1 MTSVSSAS
9 PVPFLYRFLIHPE
22 FRTGRYIVLFVT
34 LAVIS
39 LNVTFVIYRDNI
51 VLVGNRIYGVVFLLF
66 LVYLAAIGLNLHVLV
81 PRLLLKKKYGSYICF
96 LVLAVLFTIGV
107 QTLLEYLT
115 YKLWNLSGERS
126 SYFNWITLFDVM
138 SGLILNAICVAGSS
152 MPLIF
157 RHWADENRRMDE
169 IEKKYLRTRV
179 DTLKEQVNPHLLLNV
194 LHRSGALA
202 ASDSSKASV
211 LLMKLSQILRY
222 QLYDCNRNYVS
233 LNSEIRFL
241 TDYLQLGQLCCERLQ
256 YTLNVGGTVAMTL
269 VPPLLFIPFIR
280 YAIEDAGAERIE
292 IGLNAA
298 EDTVDFSCRY
308 VPAESASAFD
318 FRQIRQRL
326 TLLYKEHF
334 RLSVDPAGLIQLHL
348 KMQDNGR

>member
-1 MTSVSSAS
+1 MASVSSVS
-9 PVPFLYRFLIHPE
+9 PVSFLYRFLIRPE
-22 FRTGRYIVLFVT
+22 FRTGRYIVLFLT

-51 VLVGNRIYGVVFLLF
+51 VLAGNRIYGVGFLLF
-66 LVYLAAIGLNLHVLV
+66 LAYLAAIGLNLYVLV

-96 LVLAVLFTIGV
+96 LLLAVLFTVNI
-107 QTLLEYLT
+107 QTFLEYLT
-115 YKLWNLSGERS
+115 YKLWNLPGERS
-126 SYFNWITLFDVM
+126 SYFNWITLFDAM
-138 SGLILNAICVAGSS
+138 SGLILNTICVVGSS
-152 MPLIF
+152 MPLVF
-157 RHWADENRRMDE
+157 RHWTDENRRMDE
-169 IEKKYLRTRV
+169 MEKKHLRARV

-194 LHRSGALA
+194 LHRTGTLA

-241 TDYLQLGQLCCERLQ
+241 TDYLQLGQLCSDRLR
-256 YTLNVGGTVAMTL
+256 YTLNASGTVAMTL

-280 YAIEDAGAERIE
+280 YAIEDAGAEQIE
-292 IGLNAA
+292 IELNAT
-298 EDTVDFSCRY
+298 ESTVDFSCRY
-308 VPAESASAFD
+308 IPAESASAFD

-334 RLSVDPAGLIQLHL
+334 RLSVNPSEGIQLHL
-348 KMQDNGR
+348 KMQDNDR